1 MYKKSC
7 TKLLFCFSTYCFFR
21 RSRCRQKRRKRL
33 PTLKA
38 MQERNLCLQGRMG
51 RFSEWSS
58 VSFNVTITNFFG
70 TIERFGITLISLQQT
85 SHSDWQLLKLGQKG
99 KKQFNWSSLE
109 NHFFVDR
116 ERSSFFPQSHSRR
129 AKKLNRPRSSLASHV
144 CSVLSVHCDSK
155 KKQKTKNKKTIRDC
169 WQSNFCVD
177 IMKSIKGGN

>member
-7 TKLLFCFSTYCFFR
+7 TKLLFCLSTYCFFR

-70 TIERFGITLISLQQT
+70 RIERFGITLASLQQT
-85 SHSDWQLLKLGQKG
+85 PHWDWKLLNLGQKVKSNSTG
-99 KKQFNWSSLE
+99 RALKTTFLWTVSG
-109 NHFFVDR
+109 R
-116 ERSSFFPQSHSRR
+116 PSFLRATHGEQVESPSFLARLSR
-129 AKKLNRPRSSLASHV
+129 
-144 CSVLSVHCDSK
+144 VLCAICPLWL
-155 KKQKTKNKKTIRDC
+155 QKKNKKRKNNKRLLAVKLLC
-169 WQSNFCVD
+169 GYNE
-177 IMKSIKGGN
+177 KY